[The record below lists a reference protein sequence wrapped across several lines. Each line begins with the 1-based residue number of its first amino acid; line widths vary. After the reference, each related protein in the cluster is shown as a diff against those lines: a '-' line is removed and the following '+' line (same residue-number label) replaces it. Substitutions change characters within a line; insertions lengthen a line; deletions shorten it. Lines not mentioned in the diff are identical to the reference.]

1 MFVREHR
8 VHSLPLTQI
17 QSKHYISRSP
27 VRLLAE
33 SPSRPVNI
41 HLVELLQYKTFH
53 YRTDNS
59 TLRWHLRSF

>member
-1 MFVREHR
+1 MTIILFAREHR
-8 VHSLPLTQI
+8 VRSLLLTQI
-17 QSKHYISRSP
+17 QSKRYISRSR

-41 HLVELLQYKTFH
+41 HLTELLQYKTFH

-59 TLRWHLRSF
+59 TLH